1 MSPLP
6 LPARWLPCA
15 ALSVACGPFRIDLGS
30 EKADTAAELMGTGPF
45 DEGIGDACMAPKQ
58 LTRTVTFPRSADR
71 CPWYEGDNLA
81 PAGSRMTARVEQIVG
96 VELPAVGQVCGLSIE
111 PTGWEVRGD
120 VSLYDDQLLLVVGG
134 VVVAASSPEPVELLS
149 TDADGLPRYAWSM
162 LVGQPFDPSSLE
174 PWCLGPMVACEVP
187 APSQAGPFEVPL
199 DRRTAVLVG
208 EALLALPE
216 VALVVVG
223 DNDADT
229 DCAHDALTVEL
240 TLSID

>member
-1 MSPLP
+1 
-6 LPARWLPCA
+6 
-15 ALSVACGPFRIDLGS
+15 VACGPFRIDLGS

-81 PAGSRMTARVEQIVG
+81 PAGSRMTARVEQVVG